1 MRSNFPS
8 FDEHL
13 EIYENIGSE
22 NRYKII
28 SSIFQE
34 ILNPILAGKYYLLYV
49 RKIYTPMFWSFRKRV
64 VNIAISELRP
74 MSNGR
79 SGNFTFSYF

>member
-34 ILNPILAGKYYLLYV
+34 ILNPILAGKYYLLYI
-49 RKIYTPMFWSFRKRV
+49 RKIYTPMF
-64 VNIAISELRP
+64 
-74 MSNGR
+74 
-79 SGNFTFSYF
+79 